1 MAHKSEFVSTVGGF
15 SVLNGST
22 KTAVISQAGA
32 IIGDIQATAG
42 SIGTAEL
49 ADAGI
54 TLAKLA
60 TLVSPSHIVK
70 FVRLGS
76 TITTTAL
83 AGLAVGDLVIQ
94 FITAT
99 ATVTAK
105 LCAVADTLPTDPAD
119 LDYIV
124 VLRATA

>member
-1 MAHKSEFVSTVGGF
+1 MAHKSEHVSTVGGF
-15 SVLNGST
+15 NVLNSGVK
-22 KTAVISQAGA
+22 KTAINQDGSVGAGN
-32 IIGDIQATAG
+32 T
-42 SIGTAEL
+42 
-49 ADAGI
+49 
-54 TLAKLA
+54 TLASLA

-94 FITAT
+94 FITDT

-105 LCAVADTLPTDPAD
+105 LCATINTLPTDPAD
-119 LDYIV
+119 LDYII